1 MRTFH
6 MVPVLLVLLVVGI
19 HVEQELDRYHVA
31 VGEDANV
38 VVRLGNTGDSA
49 LDVSVVPGV
58 PEGLAALDPEVQ
70 SVEIPPGNSAFV
82 SYSVRGERPG
92 QYSIASQVIY
102 TDGEGRSRQMRCGDK
117 NGRLLVVS

>member
-1 MRTFH
+1 MRTFQ
-6 MVPVLLVLLVVGI
+6 MVPVLLALMVVGI
-19 HVEQELDRYHVA
+19 HVEQELDRYHVT

-38 VVRLGNTGDSA
+38 LVKVGNTGESA

-58 PEGLAALDPEVQ
+58 PDGLDALNPEVQ
-70 SVEIPPGNSAFV
+70 SVEIPPGNSALV

-92 QYSIASQVIY
+92 EYAVASQVIY

-117 NGRLLVVS
+117 NGMLLVVS

>member
-1 MRTFH
+1 
-6 MVPVLLVLLVVGI
+6 MVPVLLVLMMVGI
-19 HVEQELDRYHVA
+19 NVEQELDRYHVA

-38 VVRLGNTGDSA
+38 LVKVGNTGESA

-58 PEGLAALDPEVQ
+58 PDGLDALNPEVQ
-70 SVEIPPGNSAFV
+70 SVEIPPGNSALV

-92 QYSIASQVIY
+92 EYAVASQVIY

-117 NGRLLVVS
+117 NGWLLVVS